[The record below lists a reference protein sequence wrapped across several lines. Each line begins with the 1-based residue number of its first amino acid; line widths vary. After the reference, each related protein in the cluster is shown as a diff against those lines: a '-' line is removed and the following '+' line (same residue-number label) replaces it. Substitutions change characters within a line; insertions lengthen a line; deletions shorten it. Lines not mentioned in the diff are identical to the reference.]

1 MSAKRITRV
10 SLEDLDK
17 MESLTDWE
25 RVDRLTDE
33 EIAEAAANDPD
44 TVHPD
49 DPWWRR
55 QLERGGVVV
64 PPGVRKKRVTVP
76 IDEDVLEWLRK
87 GGRGWQ
93 HTVNHA
99 VRRYMQ
105 DVERDR
111 KEFEE
116 NKKDSAAE

>member
-25 RVDRLTDE
+25 RVRNMTDE
-33 EIAEAAANDPD
+33 EIAEAAASDPD

-49 DPWWRR
+49 DPWWRK
-55 QLERGGVVV
+55 QLERGGVTV
-64 PPGVRKKRVTVP
+64 PPRVRKKRVTLHL
-76 IDEDVLEWLRK
+76 DEDVLAWYRRR
-87 GGRGWQ
+87 GRSWQ
-93 HTVNHA
+93 HSVNHA
-99 VRRYMQ
+99 LRRYMQ

-111 KEFEE
+111 REFEE
-116 NKKDSAAE
+116 EEKESAAE